1 MGSEHHSSGKMD
13 KGLDTVL
20 EVDSYSLSLP
30 PESFQYILAVEKD
43 ALCDNFPR
51 ASLRFIGGKCLI
63 QIDSD
68 SENVVRDVQLSITNM
83 SSSIVSSL
91 AGLGR
96 ELSENLAENESLVNI
111 LNESLRDKSVCLHY
125 SEKMESLVLL
135 HSLSNKLAINDVMK
149 YLHAELKVESC
160 HIPRLL
166 SPIQSIPEYSLL
178 ENEVKRDYGPRV
190 RISCCTGNSLII
202 SGLSEGVAVI
212 REKIEKFINETTKM
226 LKPVKIHVGQ
236 PLASSFK
243 QDISN
248 LEECVREFKVKLSI
262 QNNEGLI
269 MVSPS
274 SYMDESW
281 KEATQKMIQDHIA
294 SEYETNPPF
303 PILEKS
309 RSEIKEHLKKLKS
322 TRTSLSFGF
331 INDDKLHAPEQHH
344 VMVWIAGKKEAVSKA
359 RKEVL
364 DINHDLSDTEQL
376 FEFDEKEF
384 IFLSQLKKD
393 QIKPDLNLRYN
404 QNKLT
409 ISAQGIRRKIKDLK
423 RDLEFMCV
431 HETMRLSS
439 ESHIIKL
446 LTGPDKEP
454 FLQYLQKY
462 CKCPPFAIHFTSKS
476 KMNLLCEPNQQEK
489 VKEKISSLEFDDLP
503 FPESITASV
512 IKNEFG
518 MTFGKAF
525 ISYSGPDGN
534 NLLLV
539 GVSKE
544 IEKVKRKLEN
554 FISEKCDVTE
564 CLLLENPKD
573 IVLNK
578 YMQSLLNEFSCK
590 CREMKIKFEV
600 EETGTTFYLKGERTN
615 VFILKKH
622 FYEMVDSIF
631 MECIKF
637 QSERLSKFFSEEDT
651 ERLIAGIECKEEV
664 CVTITRTAMKQHE
677 VVFSVTLSSTT
688 INVVI
693 GDLTTFECDA
703 LVNPSNH
710 KLKNISGLAGAI
722 VQRGGPKIQ
731 QFCDSFVLTNG
742 TVSAG
747 DVVVST
753 TCGNLPC
760 KALVHAVGP
769 CWQGGTHN
777 EESLLESVCSKALSH
792 TASCSEEYNS
802 IAFPAISAGIF
813 RFPLDMCASILVST
827 VKNFVQTSSSKPFET
842 VNFVMIDERHSQ
854 AFISALK
861 EELEAPQPSPKDD
874 YCEVISEPPEVDKIM
889 IHHGD
894 LVDFEVSQSSKKTML
909 LIRS

>member
-1 MGSEHHSSGKMD
+1 MD
-13 KGLDTVL
+13 VVVEGLDTV
-20 EVDSYSLSLP
+20 DSYSTLLPLS
-30 PESFQYILAVEKD
+30 PESFQYLLEVEKD
-43 ALCDNFPR
+43 ALCDNFPQ

-68 SENVVRDVQLSITNM
+68 SENVVRDVHFSITNM

-111 LNESLRDKSVCLHY
+111 LNESLRDKSVCLYY

-135 HSLSNKLAINDVMK
+135 HSLSNKLAVNDIK
-149 YLHAELKVESC
+149 EYLHAELKVESC
-160 HIPRLL
+160 QIPQLL
-166 SPIQSIPEYSLL
+166 SPVQSIPEYSLL

-190 RISCCTGNSLII
+190 RISHSTGNSLII
-202 SGLSEGVAVI
+202 SGLSKGVAVV
-212 REKIEKFINETTKM
+212 REEIEKFINETTKM
-226 LKPVKIHVGQ
+226 LKPVRIHVGQ

-243 QDISN
+243 QDTSG
-248 LEECVREFKVKLSI
+248 LEECVGDFKVKLSI
-262 QNNEGLI
+262 QKNEGSV
-269 MVSPS
+269 MVSPT

-281 KEATQKMIQDHIA
+281 KEDTHQTIKNYIA
-294 SEYETNPPF
+294 SEYETDPPF
-303 PILEKS
+303 PILEKAQ
-309 RSEIKEHLKKLKS
+309 SEIKEQLKKMKS
-322 TRTSLSFGF
+322 THTSLSFGF
-331 INDDKLHAPEQHH
+331 IDDDKLHAPEQHH

-359 RKEVL
+359 RKQAL
-364 DINHDLSDTEQL
+364 DINHDLSDTKQL

-393 QIKPDLNLRYN
+393 QIKHLHPDLNSRYN

-409 ISAQGIRRKIKDLK
+409 ISAQGIRRKIENLK
-423 RDLEFMCV
+423 RDLKFMCV
-431 HETMRLSS
+431 HETIRLSS

-454 FLQYLQKY
+454 FLHYLQKC

-489 VKEKISSLEFDDLP
+489 VKKKISSLEFDDLP

-512 IKNEFG
+512 IQNEFG
-518 MTFGKAF
+518 RTFCKAF

-534 NLLLV
+534 TLLLV
-539 GVSKE
+539 GVSKK

-578 YMQSLLNEFSCK
+578 YMQSSLNEFSCK
-590 CREMKIKFEV
+590 CREMKIKFEMK
-600 EETGTTFYLKGERTN
+600 ETGTTFYLKGERTN
-615 VFILKKH
+615 VLILKKH

-631 MECIKF
+631 MERIKF

-651 ERLIAGIECKEEV
+651 KRLIAGIEYEEKV
-664 CVTITRTAMKQHE
+664 CITITRTAMKQHE

-693 GDLTTFECDA
+693 GDLTTFECDV
-703 LVNPSNH
+703 LVNPSNC

-722 VQRGGPKIQ
+722 VQRGGPEIQ
-731 QFCDSFVLTNG
+731 ELCDDFVLTNG
-742 TVSAG
+742 TVSVG

-769 CWQGGTHN
+769 RWQGGTHN
-777 EESLLESVCSKALSH
+777 EESLLESVCLKALSH

-874 YCEVISEPPEVDKIM
+874 YCEVISEPPEVDKII